1 MPSSQ
6 INRSHVELWPGQ
18 EYPFEQGSQS
28 VASMVGRG
36 EYASFHAVLHA
47 VCSWHTIGR
56 LEDVG
61 VAPRAIPTLDRYVI
75 FRVVFNIFRPVS
87 TTQFF
92 GFHSFSFACLS
103 IHPFLYSIS
112 EVGVDRVR
120 RWVGGLSCVDALCS
134 GGHGILCSFIVDDGS
149 FLHLQHRFVACFF
162 ILFFF

>member
-1 MPSSQ
+1 MQ
-6 INRSHVELWPGQ
+6 C
-18 EYPFEQGSQS
+18 
-28 VASMVGRG
+28 VAG
-36 EYASFHAVLHA
+36 
-47 VCSWHTIGR
+47 TR
-56 LEDVG
+56 LAG
-61 VAPRAIPTLDRYVI
+61 WKTSAWPRAPSQHWTGTSSFALFLIYFGQCQQRSSSL
-75 FRVVFNIFRPVS
+75 
-87 TTQFF
+87 

-162 ILFFF
+162 ILYFFKEAVNRTLQSP